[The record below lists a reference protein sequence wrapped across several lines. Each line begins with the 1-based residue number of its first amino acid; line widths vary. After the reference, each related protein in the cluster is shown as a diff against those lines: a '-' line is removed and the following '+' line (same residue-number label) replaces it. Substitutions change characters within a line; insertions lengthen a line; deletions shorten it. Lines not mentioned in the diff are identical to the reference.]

1 MTATR
6 AFLSLGSNLGDR
18 AGYLRSAVA
27 ALEVSDAL
35 SVTGVSPVYET
46 EPVEVEGAQ
55 PEYLN
60 CAVELS
66 CRMGLAELLRYCQG
80 VEAALGRSGKGE
92 KSPRTVDI
100 DVLLFGEAEVSE
112 PELQVP
118 HRGVRRAFN
127 LVTLADLDPA
137 LYIPGLGMVDEL
149 LSRLDDA
156 ELAGVRGLGNLREVG
171 RGC

>member
-1 MTATR
+1 MPAVR

-27 ALEVSDAL
+27 ALDRSEFAC
-35 SVTGVSPVYET
+35 VTGVSPVYET
-46 EPVEVEGAQ
+46 KPVEVEGEQ

-66 CRMGLAELLRYCQG
+66 CRAGAVELLRYCQG

-92 KSPRTVDI
+92 KAPRTVDI
-100 DVLLFGEAEVSE
+100 DVLLYGEEE
-112 PELQVP
+112 MEGPGLRVP
-118 HRGVRRAFN
+118 HRGITRAFN

-137 LYIPGLGMVDEL
+137 LYIPELGAVSEL
-149 LSRLDDA
+149 LSRL
-156 ELAGVRGLGNLREVG
+156 EEGEPAGVRGLGRLEEVG
-171 RGC
+171 

>member
-27 ALEVSDAL
+27 ALDRSDAL
-35 SVTGVSPVYET
+35 CVTGVSPVYET
-46 EPVEVEGAQ
+46 EPVEVEGEQ

-66 CRMGLAELLRYCQG
+66 CRMSLAELLRYCQG

-92 KSPRTVDI
+92 KSPRTVDV
-100 DVLLFGEAEVSE
+100 DVLLYGEEEAEE
-112 PELQVP
+112 PGLRVP
-118 HRGVRRAFN
+118 HRGITRAFN

-137 LYIPGLGMVDEL
+137 LYIPGLGTVSEL
-149 LSRLDDA
+149 LARLDDA
-156 ELAGVRGLGNLREVG
+156 ELAGVRGLGNLQEVG